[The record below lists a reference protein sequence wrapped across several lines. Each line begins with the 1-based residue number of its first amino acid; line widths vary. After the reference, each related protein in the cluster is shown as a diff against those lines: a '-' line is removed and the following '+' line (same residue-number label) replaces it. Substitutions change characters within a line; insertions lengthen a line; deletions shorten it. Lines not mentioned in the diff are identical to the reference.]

1 MLVTI
6 RLLSPIYVLG
16 RIIDLYFSLLIAII
30 IILSTRRSGSSSSIL
45 LKPDIAS
52 LIASLVYSLII
63 GGYIPIL
70 ISLFTVLFVLLSIY
84 VEDIMGHAIMVSPRQ
99 GSLGLIGG
107 NPGSSIKLYPGVVVG
122 DDVVITR
129 GSLVVREP
137 LTSDARSY
145 REAGDLVVGLSSV
158 ESGSAEAQ
166 IIGKGSM
173 ILGGYWEAMR
183 ISSRISAIFS
193 ILAYAA
199 IPLAMFSTYDPR
211 DLYVMMI
218 APSIPYALSLYM
230 LRRVSD
236 IAKAGIISWVPIRLS
251 MRLCRS
257 REIYIDAETAI
268 YTQTPGE
275 TIIKP
280 RSSLRQ
286 EDLLRIICSTDN
298 IEPLRNLCKSAP
310 EMGRDYVVVRRDTD
324 MAIIEDRR
332 TRIRVCVSTP
342 ERARAY
348 GFQGDPKA
356 IEPSLRCGGKLYV
369 VSTKHEILGF
379 VCINRGISISNILT
393 LSRLARDKRITIAI
407 DMDSLKILEG
417 SGEDAKKILEIIELK
432 IQGPH
437 HRDRCPEKGILY
449 ISRNIDRALCMNSIY
464 TLDPRIAAQTY
475 GDIRTKLAAGASIT
489 LRRDLSWIEKTPDLC
504 RKWKK
509 DLGIIVSS
517 YTILRIAGS
526 IASITAGVLWAPY
539 VLEIASFII
548 TMFRIYST

>member
-6 RLLSPIYVLG
+6 RLLSPVYVLG
-16 RIIDLYFSLLIAII
+16 RIIDLYFSLLIAVI
-30 IILSTRRSGSSSSIL
+30 IILSAGRFRPISSIL

-52 LIASLVYSLII
+52 LIASLVYSLMI
-63 GGYIPIL
+63 GGYIPIM
-70 ISLFTVLFVLLSIY
+70 ISLFTVLFVLSSRY
-84 VEDIMGHAIMVSPRQ
+84 VEDIMGHAIMISPRQ
-99 GSLGLIGG
+99 GSLGLVGG
-107 NPGSSIKLYPGVVVG
+107 NPGSSVKLYPGAVVE

-137 LTSDARSY
+137 LASDARSY

-166 IIGKGSM
+166 IVGKGSM
-173 ILGGYWEAMR
+173 ILGGYGDALR
-183 ISSRISAIFS
+183 ISIRISLLFS

-199 IPLAMFSTYDPR
+199 IPLAIFSAYDPGA
-211 DLYVMMI
+211 LYVMMI

-230 LRRVSD
+230 LRRASD
-236 IAKAGIISWVPIRLS
+236 IAKAGIISWIPIKLS
-251 MRLCRS
+251 TLLCGA
-257 REIYIDAETAI
+257 REIYVDAEIAI
-268 YTQTPGE
+268 YAQTPGE
-275 TIIKP
+275 TIVKP

-286 EDLLRIICSTDN
+286 EDLLRIICSADN
-298 IEPLRNLCKSAP
+298 IEPLRNLCKGAP
-310 EMGRDYVVVRRDTD
+310 SVGRDYVVVRRDMD

-332 TRIRVCVSTP
+332 TRIRICVSTP
-342 ERARAY
+342 ERALAY
-348 GFQGDPKA
+348 GFQGDPRA
-356 IEPSLRCGGKLYV
+356 IEPSLRCGGRLYV
-369 VSTKHEILGF
+369 ISTKHEILGF
-379 VCINRGISISNILT
+379 VCINRGVSISNILT
-393 LSRLARDKRITIAI
+393 LSRLARDRRITVAL

-417 SGEDAKKILEIIELK
+417 SGEDARKILETIELK
-432 IQGPH
+432 IQGPSY
-437 HRDRCPEKGILY
+437 RDRCPEKGILY

-464 TLDPRIAAQTY
+464 ALDPRIAAQTY
-475 GDIRTKLAAGASIT
+475 RDIKTKLATGASIT

-517 YTILRIAGS
+517 YAILRIAGS
-526 IASITAGVLWAPY
+526 IASITAGILWTPY